1 MSNPPMPPPVTVEV
15 DGFTSIA
22 EALEASTDAIS
33 TPLSEPLP
41 EPEPDPRPVLT
52 LDALADVAQ
61 TAYERNRCD
70 PRESRRRFTAV
81 LRAVFAAFDPV
92 RAGEAVLA
100 DELRAMLEGA

>member
-1 MSNPPMPPPVTVEV
+1 MPPPVTVEA
-15 DGFTSIA
+15 DGWTSIA
-22 EALEASTDAIS
+22 EALEASTDA
-33 TPLSEPLP
+33 TPTPP

-52 LDALADVAQ
+52 IDALADVAQ

-92 RAGEAVLA
+92 RAGEVALA